1 MEFAEVVRRRRMVR
15 RFDPARPVPPTALE
29 AVLYAAQRA
38 PSAGFSQGWDF
49 VVLAD
54 EESRSRFWEAAR
66 DPRPPRGAGPYA
78 WLTGVAAAPVLV
90 LCLSDPDTYLDRYA
104 EPDKGWADRDPA
116 RWPVPYW
123 DVDTGMAAMLML
135 LASVDQGL
143 GALFFGVP
151 PTRHQAVRQAHGI
164 PGNRRLVGV
173 VALGHELRRT
183 EGSSRT
189 RPRRPPAE
197 VVHWGQ
203 FAGPAGPPGDPG
215 AEPGGDLGGD
225 RRGDRRGRA
234 STGAGDGL
242 RGESGADPV

>member
-1 MEFAEVVRRRRMVR
+1 MVR
-15 RFDPARPVPPTALE
+15 RFDPSVGVPSEVVRDLVAL
-29 AVLYAAQRA
+29 AVRA

-49 VVLAD
+49 VVLVEDDDRA
-54 EESRSRFWEAAR
+54 RVWGATR
-66 DPRPPRGAGPYA
+66 DPGSGTPPDA
-78 WLTGVAAAPVLV
+78 WLAGVSAAPVLV

-104 EPDKGWADRDPA
+104 EPDKGWDDRDPA

-135 LASVDQGL
+135 LAAVDQGL

-151 PTRHQAVRQAHGI
+151 APRHAAVREAHGI

-189 RPRRPPAE
+189 RPRRAATQ
-197 VVHWGQ
+197 VVH
-203 FAGPAGPPGDPG
+203 
-215 AEPGGDLGGD
+215 
-225 RRGDRRGRA
+225 RGHF
-234 STGAGDGL
+234 S
-242 RGESGADPV
+242 GESGAGPV